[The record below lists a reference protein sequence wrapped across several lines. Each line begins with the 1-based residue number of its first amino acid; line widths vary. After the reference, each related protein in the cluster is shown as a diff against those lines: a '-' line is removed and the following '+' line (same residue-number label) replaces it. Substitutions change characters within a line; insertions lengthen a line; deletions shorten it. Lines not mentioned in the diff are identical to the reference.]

1 MPHIEICG
9 QGGTWPADTAS
20 EHDTEIVHSTWAVT
34 RGMPATGN
42 ETAGTEADRGQA
54 YAIAHTHTYMHTH
67 TRDTVRSAAMG
78 KMAQAFISR
87 MLELRD
93 CEISINLAHRF
104 YLNRSQINRPSADS
118 EMGGWNGAEHKER
131 AGATV

>member
-1 MPHIEICG
+1 
-9 QGGTWPADTAS
+9 
-20 EHDTEIVHSTWAVT
+20 
-34 RGMPATGN
+34 
-42 ETAGTEADRGQA
+42 
-54 YAIAHTHTYMHTH
+54 
-67 TRDTVRSAAMG
+67 MG

-87 MLELRD
+87 MLDFETAR
-93 CEISINLAHRF
+93 AHRF

>member
-1 MPHIEICG
+1 
-9 QGGTWPADTAS
+9 
-20 EHDTEIVHSTWAVT
+20 
-34 RGMPATGN
+34 
-42 ETAGTEADRGQA
+42 
-54 YAIAHTHTYMHTH
+54 
-67 TRDTVRSAAMG
+67 MG

-87 MLELRD
+87 MLGIPRLLERD